1 MEKRGLT
8 AALIIVVLIAA
19 VMASFAERRIEG
31 RLEAERLVA
40 RRALLQSL
48 GVSSLAV
55 TSECTLVRSLTEGL
69 SGCLG
74 DVPGGYCTYTSC
86 DVVTLPD
93 FETDFAFELR
103 IVRKT
108 KDGDGETP

>member
-1 MEKRGLT
+1 MEKRGFL
-8 AALIIVVLIAA
+8 AALVIVVLIAA
-19 VMASFAERRIEG
+19 VMASFAERRIEA
-31 RLEAERLVA
+31 RLATERLAA

-48 GVSSLAV
+48 GVASLAV

-93 FETDFAFELR
+93 FQSDFAFQLR
-103 IVRKT
+103 IVEET
-108 KDGDGETP
+108 EDGTGETP